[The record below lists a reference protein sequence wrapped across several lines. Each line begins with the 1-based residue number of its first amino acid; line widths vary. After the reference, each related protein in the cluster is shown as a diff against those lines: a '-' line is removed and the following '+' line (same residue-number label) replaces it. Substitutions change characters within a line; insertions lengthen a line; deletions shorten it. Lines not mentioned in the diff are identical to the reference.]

1 MPDKPVAEVLI
12 DEAVIRRLLAAQA
25 IPVIPDAL
33 RLPLVKVAE
42 GWDSEVWRLGA
53 RHAVRLPRR
62 ALAAPLVLHE
72 QQVLPQIADRLA
84 ATGVRVPAPVV
95 SGTPA
100 AGFPWSWS
108 VVPWIEGERGMDVP
122 RAGRSGWAPTLAAVL
137 GSLHVEAPA
146 DHPVNPVRGR
156 PLVTRAGAFRDRIAA
171 LRDARTLDRTVGD
184 ALEAVWQTGLSAAPW
199 ERAPV
204 WIHGDLHPGNLVSR
218 DGSLVG
224 LIDFGDVTAGDPAYD
239 LGVAWLA
246 FDADARAEFVSAT
259 GGRYDTATWQRAH
272 AWAAAVV
279 LMLLL
284 HSDDDPDYRA
294 LATDAATEVVSDA

>member
-1 MPDKPVAEVLI
+1 MP
-12 DEAVIRRLLAAQA
+12 LLFCG
-25 IPVIPDAL
+25 
-33 RLPLVKVAE
+33 K
-42 GWDSEVWRLGA
+42 
-53 RHAVRLPRR
+53 
-62 ALAAPLVLHE
+62 
-72 QQVLPQIADRLA
+72 
-84 ATGVRVPAPVV
+84 
-95 SGTPA
+95 
-100 AGFPWSWS
+100 
-108 VVPWIEGERGMDVP
+108 
-122 RAGRSGWAPTLAAVL
+122 
-137 GSLHVEAPA
+137 
-146 DHPVNPVRGR
+146 
-156 PLVTRAGAFRDRIAA
+156 
-171 LRDARTLDRTVGD
+171 LD
-184 ALEAVWQTGLSAAPW
+184 LEAVWQTGLSAAPW

>member
-1 MPDKPVAEVLI
+1 MPDKPAAEVLI
-12 DEAVIRRLLAAQA
+12 DEAAIRRLLAAQA

-72 QQVLPQIADRLA
+72 QQVLPRIADRLA

-95 SGTPA
+95 CGTPA

-122 RAGRSGWAPTLAAVL
+122 RTGRSGWAPTLAAVL

-156 PLVTRAGAFRDRIAA
+156 PLDTRAGAFRDRIAA

-184 ALEAVWQTGLSAAPW
+184 ALEAVWQAGLSAAPW
-199 ERAPV
+199 ERAPL

-259 GGRYDTATWQRAH
+259 GGRYDAATWRRAH

-294 LATDAATEVVSDA
+294 LATDAATEVVGDA